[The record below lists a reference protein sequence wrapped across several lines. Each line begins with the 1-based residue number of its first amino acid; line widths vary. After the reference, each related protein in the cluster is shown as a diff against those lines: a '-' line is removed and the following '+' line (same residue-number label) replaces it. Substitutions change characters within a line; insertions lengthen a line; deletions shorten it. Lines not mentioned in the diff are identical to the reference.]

1 MVLMIKKVEGII
13 VSEVD
18 YKESSKIINIFSPT
32 EGVIGVLARGAKKV
46 KNNLSGVTS
55 KLTYGYFH
63 IQYKENGLST
73 LLEVDI
79 INGFKNIRRGINIGR
94 ISYATYLLELSSM
107 VYRHGSNINIYNLLI
122 SSLKKIDEGFDY
134 EVITNI
140 LELKLLE
147 FLAIKPVID
156 SCVNCG
162 SKVDIVTI
170 SSYKGGYLCKNC
182 CRDEVIVNIKT
193 IKLLRMFYYV
203 DIDKISKLDISD
215 NIKKELNRFIDDYYD
230 RYSGLYLKSKMF
242 LKNLQNI

>member
-1 MVLMIKKVEGII
+1 MIKRIEGII

-18 YKESSKIINIFSPT
+18 YKESSKIINIFSP
-32 EGVIGVLARGAKKV
+32 EVGVIGVLARGTKKI
-46 KNNLSGVTS
+46 KSNLSGVTS

-73 LLEVDI
+73 LMEVDV
-79 INGFKNIRRGINIGR
+79 INGFKNIRRSIDK
-94 ISYATYLLELSSM
+94 ISYASYLLELSSM
-107 VYRHGSNINIYNLLI
+107 VYKHGSDINIYNLLI
-122 SSLKKIDEGFDY
+122 ASLKKIDEGYDY

-140 LELKLLE
+140 LELKLLDY
-147 FLAIKPVID
+147 LGIKPVID

-182 CRDEVIVNIKT
+182 AHDEVIVNIKT

>member
-1 MVLMIKKVEGII
+1 M
-13 VSEVD
+13 
-18 YKESSKIINIFSPT
+18 
-32 EGVIGVLARGAKKV
+32 ARGTKKV
-46 KNNLSGVTS
+46 KSNLSGVTS

-63 IQYKENGLST
+63 VDYKENRMSNLI
-73 LLEVDI
+73 EVDI
-79 INGFKNIRRGINIGR
+79 LDGFRNIRNIDM
-94 ISYATYLLELSSM
+94 ISYASYLVEISSM
-107 VYRHGSNINIYNLLI
+107 AYKHDSNSNIYNLLI
-122 SSLKKIDEGFDY
+122 ASLKKINEGYDY

-140 LELKLLE
+140 LELKLLDY
-147 FLAIKPVID
+147 LGIKPVID

-170 SSYKGGYLCKNC
+170 SSYRGGYLCKNC
-182 CRDEVIVNIKT
+182 AYDEVIVNIKT

-230 RYSGLYLKSKMF
+230 RYSGLYLKSKIF